1 MMMSATEVKK
11 MSKGDPEIADYFH
24 GLFAVISKQSEHIEK
39 LTERIEKQSIIID
52 EQARQ
57 IDVQAK
63 KIVKLEKQVHELERQ
78 LGKNSNNSSKPP
90 SSDGFRKPT
99 NLRTPG
105 GKKGA
110 PKGHEGTTLRFS
122 DQPNEI
128 IVHVVSSC
136 SGCAASLEGVESLTY
151 EKRQVFDMPPPKIWI
166 TEHRAQK
173 KCCPECGLRQR
184 AAFPEPVKAPT
195 QYGVGFTAWTAYFH
209 TYQMLP
215 LDRISRMFAELTG
228 YRPSEAT
235 LLASLQTMH
244 HALAEAE
251 DTIRAA
257 LRQQPVVHADETG
270 CRIEGKTE
278 WMHVVSDAQWTL
290 LGVHPNRGSKGMD
303 ALGFIPS
310 YHGAVVHDC
319 LPSYFKTHYTF
330 SHALCNAHLLREC
343 QGIIEYDRH
352 EWAQQMKELLQESWA
367 LVQRYAQEQ
376 QPVPEPILE
385 DIKAWYD
392 EILTQGEFEWSTE
405 IFRSPYVKGR
415 VKKSKAANLGERFKA
430 HKAAIL
436 RFIWDAEIPFDNNQA
451 ERDLRM
457 VKVKQKV
464 SGTFRTQ
471 AGAHRFAR
479 LRSVIS
485 SLLKQ
490 RVNILASLSQAL
502 CGKAVFE

>member
-1 MMMSATEVKK
+1 MKVSTDEVNK
-11 MSKGDPEIADYFH
+11 MSKGDPEIADLFH
-24 GLFAVISKQSEHIEK
+24 GLFAVITKQSEHIEK
-39 LTERIEKQSIIID
+39 LTERIEKQNIIMN
-52 EQARQ
+52 EQAKQ

-63 KIVKLEKQVHELERQ
+63 KIMKLEKQVHELKRQ
-78 LGKNSNNSSKPP
+78 LSQSSNNSSKPP
-90 SSDGFRKPT
+90 SSDGLRKPT
-99 NLRTPG
+99 NLRTSG

-110 PKGHEGTTLRFS
+110 PKGHDGTTLRFS
-122 DQPNEI
+122 DLPDEVM
-128 IVHVVSSC
+128 VHSLTTC
-136 SGCAASLEGVESLTY
+136 SRCSASLEDVESLTY
-151 EKRQVFDMPPPKIWI
+151 EKRQVFDLPPPKIWI

-173 KCCPECGLRQR
+173 KCCPGCGLQQR
-184 AAFPEPVKAPT
+184 AAFPEHVKAPT
-195 QYGVGFTAWTAYFH
+195 QYGTGFTTWTAYFH
-209 TYQMLP
+209 TYQMIP

-235 LLASLQTMH
+235 LLSSLQTMY

-251 DTIRAA
+251 DTIRTT
-257 LRQQPVVHADETG
+257 LRQQSVVHADETG
-270 CRIEGKTE
+270 CRIEGKTQ
-278 WMHVVSDAQWTL
+278 WMHVVSDAAWTL

-310 YHGAVVHDC
+310 YYGAVVHDC
-319 LPSYFKTHYTF
+319 MPAYFKTHYSF

-343 QGIIEYDRH
+343 KGIMEHDGH
-352 EWAQQMKELLQESWA
+352 QWAQHMKELLQESWT
-367 LVQRYAQEQ
+367 LVQGYAQEQ
-376 QPVPEPILE
+376 QPVPEHIIE

-392 EILTQGEFEWSTE
+392 EILEQGTSEWSTA
-405 IFRSPYVKGR
+405 IPVTQGR
-415 VKKSKAANLGERFKA
+415 VKKSKAANLGERFKV
-430 HKAAIL
+430 HKHAIL

-471 AGAHRFAR
+471 AGAHIFAR

-490 RVNILASLSQAL
+490 KQNILVSLNHVL
-502 CGKAVFE
+502 CGKSIFQ